1 MATTFTYK
9 IGGQYSDIVLGYV
22 NSTDIGYC
30 FREMVLTKTDSMV
43 LGSVLKADGTEA
55 TAAANAEVVLVWTDA
70 LIGDFD
76 MIETGEQFAAV
87 VAKTGATLNRYKL
100 VYANGDLIN
109 DAGVAALEAKGLKVT
124 NKVIPTT

>member
-1 MATTFTYK
+1 MATTYTFK
-9 IGGQYSDIVLGYV
+9 IGGNYSDIVLGYV

-30 FREMVLTKTDSMV
+30 FREMVLTKTDTMV
-43 LGSVLKADGTEA
+43 LGSVLNADGVEA
-55 TAAANAEVVLVWTDA
+55 AGAGDAEVVLTWTDA
-70 LIGDFD
+70 MLGDFD

-100 VYANGDLIN
+100 VYSSGDLID

-124 NKVIPTT
+124 NKVVPTT